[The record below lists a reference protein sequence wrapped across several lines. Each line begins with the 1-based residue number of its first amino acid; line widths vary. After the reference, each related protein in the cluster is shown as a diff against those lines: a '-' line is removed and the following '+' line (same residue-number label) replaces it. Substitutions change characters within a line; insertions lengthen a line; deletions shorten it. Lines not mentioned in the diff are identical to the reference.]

1 MRWRHLRGSLIS
13 WRGEFW
19 EIESCYLSCSR
30 GRAPV
35 PGLPASSGVGA
46 PRSVCVF
53 AHAHRG
59 FCFLSLARSPL
70 ALVPRLRPPA
80 GGDSGA
86 LRDWNAVRQ
95 GWHPADA
102 GCAREGSRGPGGG
115 WSRDPGAR
123 APEPSGWVGEAGLAA
138 ATLRSGGARSR
149 PSAAH
154 DTVKPRERRWLEGSL
169 SRRPRA
175 GSSGPEASGGGEEGL
190 GERSAP
196 QEQPPAGA
204 WGARSRSASPDEVGG
219 ASAASRRLL
228 ILRPSESRAWGAR
241 SGPHERATEKV

>member
-1 MRWRHLRGSLIS
+1 MARRVLGNGVLLFVLLPGAGPGARTSGILRRWGSAFCV
-13 WRGEFW
+13 RV
-19 EIESCYLSCSR
+19 R
-30 GRAPV
+30 ARAP
-35 PGLPASSGVGA
+35 GLLLPVVGQVTA
-46 PRSVCVF
+46 RPRSQ
-53 AHAHRG
+53 ALASGGRG
-59 FCFLSLARSPL
+59 FR
-70 ALVPRLRPPA
+70 
-80 GGDSGA
+80 G

-154 DTVKPRERRWLEGSL
+154 DTVKPRERRWPEGSL

-175 GSSGPEASGGGEEGL
+175 GSSGPEASGGGKEGL